1 MSGETGGTVRP
12 INSLLEEDVSF
23 DHATT
28 SGKQIDY
35 DSFSISL
42 VIDNDFIVSL
52 VEISVNL
59 YMASFLRN
67 FLQWSQLLLN
77 KALKMLFKVL
87 KLELLSLRFSIRKKH
102 SEPNEISYFPQ
113 SPWYLETESGFL
125 RSWFYR
131 NRAFCHPYVFFGEHI
146 YLIWSNVKWQIIGRW
161 SHIWS
166 QPIEKILW

>member
-67 FLQWSQLLLN
+67 FLHWSQLLLN

-87 KLELLSLRFSIRKKH
+87 
-102 SEPNEISYFPQ
+102 N
-113 SPWYLETESGFL
+113 
-125 RSWFYR
+125 
-131 NRAFCHPYVFFGEHI
+131 
-146 YLIWSNVKWQIIGRW
+146 
-161 SHIWS
+161 
-166 QPIEKILW
+166 